1 MRRPERLPADPP
13 RGPRARYLFLGRRLP
28 ERHAAWVHHD
38 VLSAQWRTRQLLVTC
53 ALTLGAAAVAVLLLA
68 LYLGGVNSEAWP
80 VMAAAVAAPAIV
92 FFGRREH
99 DPERVLTRHQLR
111 MDGRWEPHPARVSR
125 TWRTLT
131 TTLGLAV
138 LAGAVGYTIVNRDLL
153 EKTKI
158 EGGCTAVGEEV
169 ADGIVRFTEEEIG
182 PLRGVRAGDR
192 TLIAAVVGAEVAEW
206 WVLHDFGDE
215 VQALNEPAKRVT
227 PHFALTPVDDASLA
241 FYAEQRVSAG
251 GCATAAGLP
260 EGVDR

>member
-13 RGPRARYLFLGRRLP
+13 RGLRVRYLFLGRRLP

-38 VLSAQWRTRQLLVTC
+38 VTSTHWHSRQLLVTC
-53 ALTLGAAAVAVLLLA
+53 ALTLGTAAVTVFVLA
-68 LYLGGVNSEAWP
+68 LYLGGISRDAWP
-80 VMAAAVAAPAIV
+80 VMAAAIAAPVVV
-92 FFGRREH
+92 FFGRRERN
-99 DPERVLTRHQLR
+99 PERVLTRHSLR
-111 MDGRWEPHPARVSR
+111 MDGRWEPHPPRVSR

-131 TTLGLAV
+131 TTLGLAL
-138 LAGAVGYTIVNRDLL
+138 LAGTVGYTVVNSDLL
-153 EKTKI
+153 EKPEI
-158 EGGCTAVGEEV
+158 EGGCTAVSDDV
-169 ADGIVRFTEEEIG
+169 ADGIVRFTAEEIG

-192 TLIAAVVGAEVAEW
+192 TMLAAVVGAEVAEW

-227 PHFALTPVDDASLA
+227 PHFALTPVDEASIA
-241 FYAEQRVSAG
+241 FYAEQRVSAA